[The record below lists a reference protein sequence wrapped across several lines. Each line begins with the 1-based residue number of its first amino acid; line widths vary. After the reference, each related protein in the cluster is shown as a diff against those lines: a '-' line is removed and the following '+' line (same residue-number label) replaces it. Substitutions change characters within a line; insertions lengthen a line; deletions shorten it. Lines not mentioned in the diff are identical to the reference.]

1 MRPRLLLQPVCC
13 SWSCVGRSTARDFVL
28 HMKRPSSLSLAARM
42 CASIPFSFLD
52 MVKSTRLFSFYY
64 HVVSNEEVPH
74 VKNLYAHKT
83 IREFRDDLDFLL
95 RHFAPISMAELLDL
109 VNRGCPFPRKRF
121 LLTFDDGFREM
132 HDIVAPILIEKGVSA
147 TFFVNTAFIDNNEMC
162 YLNKA
167 SLLVEKLDRA
177 RSTTLEQAITAL
189 LHSKGVMSQDARS
202 GILSINYKGKSLLEE
217 IADVMD
223 VDFSSYLATNQP
235 YLKAKQISSLI
246 EDGFSIGA
254 HSIDHPLYSSLS
266 LAEQVN
272 QTITS
277 VSSIRNTFNLNY
289 GVFAFPH
296 GDNNVSQEYFT
307 QVDSYGLIDLS
318 FGTAGLLEDSA
329 PRNIQRV
336 NLENPRCP
344 AETILSYNQARRLK
358 HVLMGKAMIAR
369 A

>member
-1 MRPRLLLQPVCC
+1 
-13 SWSCVGRSTARDFVL
+13 
-28 HMKRPSSLSLAARM
+28 SLAARM

-52 MVKSTRLFSFYY
+52 MVKSARLLSFYY

-95 RHFAPISMAELLDL
+95 RYFAPISMAEVIDL

-147 TFFVNTAFIDNNEMC
+147 TFFINTAFIDNSEMC

-167 SLLVEKLDRA
+167 SLLVERLDRA
-177 RSTTLEQAITAL
+177 RSTTLERSITAL
-189 LHSKGVMSQDARS
+189 LRSKGVMSQDARS
-202 GILSINYKGKSLLEE
+202 GVLSINYMRKSLLEP
-217 IADVMD
+217 IATLMG
-223 VDFSSYLATNQP
+223 VDFNSYLATNQP
-235 YLKAKQISSLI
+235 YLNAKQISSLI
-246 EDGFSIGA
+246 MDGFSIGA

-277 VSSIRNTFNLNY
+277 VSSIRN
-289 GVFAFPH
+289 
-296 GDNNVSQEYFT
+296 
-307 QVDSYGLIDLS
+307 
-318 FGTAGLLEDSA
+318 
-329 PRNIQRV
+329 
-336 NLENPRCP
+336 
-344 AETILSYNQARRLK
+344 
-358 HVLMGKAMIAR
+358 
-369 A
+369 